1 VFIHAFKLLAQR
13 LLKEV
18 GESSNSAE
26 NAQARIKRTHNMNYQ
41 HFGIALVATIA
52 LLITGC
58 IGQSNPNS
66 ADNDNLTIDS
76 PLVERDGAKAMS
88 IQPQSSTLDLIG
100 SIQTVF
106 DYKKVAKTSEIK
118 SRWLTSCE
126 QDCRNEAGMAGIQ
139 CQKDGVS
146 DCDNESQDVFDT
158 CVQYDCNDD
167 SADQNALPADH
178 QFNPAEVEQKD
189 LLLVCQEACGEQGTK
204 VYLNCIEE
212 TQGSEPIRC
221 RENADEAAH
230 SCVVAHCAGLDA

>member
-18 GESSNSAE
+18 CESSISTE
-26 NAQARIKRTHNMNYQ
+26 NTQARTKGTHNMNYQ
-41 HFGIALVATIA
+41 HFGIGLVAAIA
-52 LLITGC
+52 LLFTGC

-66 ADNDNLTIDS
+66 ADNDNLTMDS
-76 PLVERDGAKAMS
+76 PLAERDGTKFMTV
-88 IQPQSSTLDLIG
+88 QPQNSPLNLIG

-126 QDCRNEAGMAGIQ
+126 QDCRNEAGLAGIQ
-139 CQKDGVS
+139 CRKDGVS

-178 QFNPAEVEQKD
+178 QANPAEVEQKD
-189 LLLVCQEACGEQGTK
+189 LLLVCQEACGAQGTK

-212 TQGSEPIRC
+212 TKGSAPIRC
-221 RENADEAAH
+221 RNYAEEAAH
-230 SCVVAHCAGLDA
+230 SCVVKHCEGLDA